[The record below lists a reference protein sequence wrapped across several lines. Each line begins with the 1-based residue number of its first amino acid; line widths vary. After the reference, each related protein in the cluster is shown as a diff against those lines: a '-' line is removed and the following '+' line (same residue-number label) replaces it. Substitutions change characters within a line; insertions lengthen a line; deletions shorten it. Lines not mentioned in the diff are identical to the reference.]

1 MGVRSVRW
9 DGRGAVRREEA
20 YKEVLGVD
28 VGVFG
33 EVEVLLGYEYAFCE
47 GGLAGEIMWEWW

>member
-1 MGVRSVRW
+1 MRW
-9 DGRGAVRREEA
+9 DRRGAVRREEA

-47 GGLAGEIMWEWW
+47 GGLAGEILWEWW